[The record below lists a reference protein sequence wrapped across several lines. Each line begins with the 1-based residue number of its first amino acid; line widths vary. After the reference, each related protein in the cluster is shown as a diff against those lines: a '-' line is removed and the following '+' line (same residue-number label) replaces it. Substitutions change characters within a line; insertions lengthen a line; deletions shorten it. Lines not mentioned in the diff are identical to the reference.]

1 LPTAAAV
8 NTLMQRVSLSRLG
21 GRKSVGFT
29 LIELVV
35 VVCLVAIFI
44 KVALDRLLFYQEGA
58 EKAAMEQT
66 VAVIRS
72 VLQLRAAEMLLN
84 GGGKNI
90 ELLAKANP
98 IGWLIEP
105 PSGYRGEFLAANV
118 EVPRGSWYFDIR
130 DKELV
135 YVPNLDAHLTFVAAS
150 NKRLRFR
157 VELDFEPAEGDDA
170 GKHGALDGA
179 RLAVVTPYK
188 WF

>member
-1 LPTAAAV
+1 MRRA
-8 NTLMQRVSLSRLG
+8 SYLSSRG
-21 GRKSVGFT
+21 GVGFT

-35 VVCLVAIFI
+35 VICLVAIFI

-66 VAVIRS
+66 VAIIRS
-72 VLQLRAAEMLLN
+72 VLQLRAAEMLLH
-84 GGGKNI
+84 GGERNV
-90 ELLAKANP
+90 ELLAKTNP

-118 EVPRGSWYFDIR
+118 EVPRGSWYFDAS

-135 YVPNLDAHLTFVAAS
+135 YVPNLDAHLIFVSAS
-150 NKRLRFR
+150 SKRLRFR
-157 VELDFEPAEGDDA
+157 VELDFEPAGHDDV
-170 GKHGALDGA
+170 GKHGAFEGA
-179 RLAVVTPYK
+179 RLAAVTPYR